1 MVDPSAFIFFN
12 NMVRLKLLKIK
23 KTDVW
28 SVLIPL
34 LFGVLS
40 MIVWLIDIFNN
51 VGWNSL
57 IWLNHHLLSVYI
69 ITALTVGSFLFP
81 ILLKTNAKLH
91 TIVFIVF
98 ALYIIALCG
107 FFICK
112 YLFIELYAEM
122 PEDKHVWHV
131 WILIIIVT
139 VVAAAFFYLKE
150 WYLYKSGRFHIMTLV
165 AVFISVVPASL
176 ITIEWFQGYGN
187 AVTFVDEVKMGYPML
202 WVNIFLGWTAYAI
215 VNKVI

>member
-1 MVDPSAFIFFN
+1 
-12 NMVRLKLLKIK
+12 
-23 KTDVW
+23 
-28 SVLIPL
+28 
-34 LFGVLS
+34 
-40 MIVWLIDIFNN
+40 
-51 VGWNSL
+51 
-57 IWLNHHLLSVYI
+57 
-69 ITALTVGSFLFP
+69 
-81 ILLKTNAKLH
+81 
-91 TIVFIVF
+91 
-98 ALYIIALCG
+98 
-107 FFICK
+107 
-112 YLFIELYAEM
+112 M

-187 AVTFVDEVKMGYPML
+187 AVTFVDAVKMGYPML